1 MLKRVLILSSLIFN
15 QVLSQDMK
23 LVDFLSNCKTDT
35 IVKRRESNVLDL
47 GFNRIILSK
56 KVKFDSFDINKY
68 KIDTVPVFFE
78 TIYEKI
84 KDSVFF
90 KAINNNNF
98 IKYKYVNNLKNDSFF
113 IIGND
118 TLNGN
123 YYKRH
128 EIILYKN
135 DTIIKSDYSSIKSN
149 KMNET
154 EVVEYVTL
162 FEKGKKVYFEKR
174 KNNKIVKKYFLANE
188 QIVGYAFYYDEFT
201 GEINIILNYENGKI
215 KDGIYNYYHQG
226 QILRKEEFKDGVLV
240 KKYWNDEFKDFDIYE
255 QELLKQP

>member
-15 QVLSQDMK
+15 KVLSQDKK
-23 LVDFLSNCKTDT
+23 LIEFLSNCKTDT

-78 TIYEKI
+78 TIYEKKNDTI
-84 KDSVFF
+84 FF
-90 KAINNNNF
+90 TSRNNEYLF
-98 IKYKYVNNLKNDSFF
+98 KYKYVNSLKNGYSF
-113 IIGND
+113 ITNID
-118 TLNGN
+118 TSNGN
-123 YYKRH
+123 YYKRY
-128 EIILYKN
+128 EVILYKN
-135 DTIIKSDYSSIKSN
+135 DTITKSHYSREKKIKE
-149 KMNET
+149 NEM
-154 EVVEYVTL
+154 EIIEYVTL
-162 FEKGKKVYFEKR
+162 FEKGQKVYFEKR

>member
-1 MLKRVLILSSLIFN
+1 MLKRVLILSLLIFN
-15 QVLSQDMK
+15 KVLSQDMK
-23 LVDFLSNCKTDT
+23 LVDFLSNCKSDT

-56 KVKFDSFDINKY
+56 KIKFDSFDINKY

-90 KAINNNNF
+90 TAINNNNF
-98 IKYKYVNNLKNDSFF
+98 FKYKYVNNLKNDSFF

-118 TLNGN
+118 TLNGI
-123 YYKRH
+123 YFKRH

-135 DTIIKSDYSSIKSN
+135 DTITKSHYSSIKSN

-154 EVVEYVTL
+154 EVIEYVTL
-162 FEKGKKVYFEKR
+162 FEKGQKVYFEKR

-226 QILRKEEFKDGVLV
+226 QLLRKEEFKDGVLV
-240 KKYWNDEFKDFDIYE
+240 KKYWNEEFKEFDKYE